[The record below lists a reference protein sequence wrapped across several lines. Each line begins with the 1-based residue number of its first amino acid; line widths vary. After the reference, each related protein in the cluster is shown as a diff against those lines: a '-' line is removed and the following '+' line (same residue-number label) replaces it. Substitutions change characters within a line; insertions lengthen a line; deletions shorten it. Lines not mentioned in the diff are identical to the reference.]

1 MKKTTA
7 PISKAAQRAGKGS
20 THKSPSTIVI
30 CQGLGCLAQG
40 GEETIN
46 AVERTIQNSN
56 GKKSLPG
63 RILSFSHCLGLCDKG
78 PAMLV
83 DGKEHTA
90 LDPGRAREIID
101 RIK

>member
-1 MKKTTA
+1 MKKNTA
-7 PISKAAQRAGKGS
+7 PISKATQRAGKGS
-20 THKSPSTIVI
+20 PHKSPSTIVI

-46 AVERTIQNSN
+46 AVERTAKNVKE
-56 GKKSLPG
+56 KKGLPG

-83 DGKEHTA
+83 NGKEHTS